1 MVTLAVLV
9 EWSWAWQAGA
19 RRHLAE
25 HNGQLSVDWGIAHS
39 LRWRNAT
46 EGLPCATAVSC
57 PFPIRRRDGSDAYG
71 VVMRTPAVEDDLAT
85 ERALT
90 IRFTTAR
97 RAGLAGHLTRPGEG

>member
-25 HNGQLSVDWGIAHS
+25 HNGQLSVDWGIDHS

-46 EGLPCATAVSC
+46 EGLPCAIAVSC
-57 PFPIRRRDGSDAYG
+57 PFPIGRRDGSDAYG
-71 VVMRTPAVEDDLAT
+71 VVMRNPAVEDDFAA

-97 RAGLAGHLTRPGEG
+97 